1 MTSLN
6 SLVISW
12 SRTRVQPVRVT
23 DGAGFPRLIQ
33 ESSYRDAWEDADRQQ
48 EWQKPWAGMD
58 GYNNF
63 WGWELGGGYRG
74 ASGSKAWKNQV
85 PLRRGPH
92 PQLTLFPGLPGV
104 ALDCAQFLY
113 PTGTGAIVTADIRGS
128 YTPTTLLELV
138 ARLSNESLVS
148 ASGTPPRS
156 MRKVLDALLD
166 DVDLAAL
173 GTPDRD
179 GVQAQ
184 ELRTVAVITEP
195 TEWDQA
201 TLQPAS
207 ELHRLLAGLCLLS
220 PAPMTGAVPDLD
232 AMLMPPRRAK
242 FVDTVRV
249 ARGDGQAAVSRTEQ
263 PLKKLACYQGNLALA
278 SMQASM
284 LLESVRW
291 AWNTG
296 NQPGIGKEAM
306 RLVINI
312 LGRKYGRADS
322 VYSSDLIRRQIDD
335 SGLVAAINAHRPPN
349 DPLHPHG

>member
-1 MTSLN
+1 MASLN
-6 SLVISW
+6 SIVISW
-12 SRTRVQPVRVT
+12 SRTRVQPGRIT
-23 DGAGFPRLIQ
+23 DGTGFPRLIQ
-33 ESSYRDAWEDADRQQ
+33 ESSYRDAWEDAGAQQ
-48 EWQKPWAGMD
+48 EWQKPWAGPE

-85 PLRRGPH
+85 PLRRGPDPH
-92 PQLTLFPGLPGV
+92 MTLVPDLPGV

-113 PTGTGAIVTADIRGS
+113 PTGTGAIVTADIRGT
-128 YTPTTLLELV
+128 YTPTTLLEVV
-138 ARLSNESLVS
+138 ARLSNGSLVS
-148 ASGTPPRS
+148 VDGTPPRS
-156 MRKVLDALLD
+156 MRRVLDALLD
-166 DVDLAAL
+166 EVDRAVL
-173 GTPDRD
+173 GHPDAE

-195 TEWDQA
+195 TEWDEA

-220 PAPMTGAVPDLD
+220 PALMTGSVPDLD
-232 AMLMPPRRAK
+232 PMLMPPRRAK

-249 ARGDGQAAVSRTEQ
+249 ARGDGQAAVSCTPQ
-263 PLKKLACYQGNLALA
+263 PLEKLACYQGNLALA
-278 SMQASM
+278 SMQTSM
-284 LLESVRW
+284 LLETVRW
-291 AWNTG
+291 ARNTG

-306 RLVINI
+306 RLVANI

-335 SGLVAAINAHRPPN
+335 SGLVAAINTFRPPN
-349 DPLHPHG
+349 DPLHPH